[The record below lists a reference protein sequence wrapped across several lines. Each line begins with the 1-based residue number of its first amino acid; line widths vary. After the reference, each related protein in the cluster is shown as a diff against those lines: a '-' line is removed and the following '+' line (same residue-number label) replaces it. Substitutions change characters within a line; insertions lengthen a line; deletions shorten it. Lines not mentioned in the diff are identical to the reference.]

1 MRIVF
6 WGSSDASAAIEK
18 SLTEKHEVVLAVTQ
32 PDRAKGRG
40 KKLMPTPVKRWS
52 IEHHIPVITPEDPN
66 HQSIVTQIR
75 DYDHELFFLCAYAR
89 ILGKELL
96 AIPPKGAINLHFSL
110 LPALR
115 GAAPVQRAIMN
126 GLKETGV
133 TTFFMNEFLDR
144 GEIILQRSTSIRP
157 FETAGELEER
167 LISIARGVANET
179 LELMQSGD
187 LYLKKQDPGKKSYA
201 KKITKEERM
210 VDWNAP
216 AEAIVRHINGL
227 SPKPGGYTFFG
238 DRRIMLL
245 KARTGSKKNAPPG
258 TIFADKE
265 LEVAAGN
272 QITVIIDRLKPEGK
286 NEINSKDFINGFR
299 IEGGETF
306 QMTSHYIPR
315 C

>member
-1 MRIVF
+1 MRIIF

-18 SLTEKHEVVLAVTQ
+18 SLTEEHEVVLAVTQ

-66 HQSIVTQIR
+66 HRSIIAQITEC
-75 DYDHELFFLCAYAR
+75 DHELFFLCAYAK
-89 ILGKELL
+89 ILGRELL

-126 GLKETGV
+126 GLEETGV

-144 GEIILQRSTSIRP
+144 GDIILQRSTTIKP

-167 LISIARGVANET
+167 LISIANAAVKET
-179 LELMQSGD
+179 LELLQSGD
-187 LYLKKQDPGKKSYA
+187 FRPTKQDPSKKSYA

-216 AEAIVRHINGL
+216 AEAIIRHINGL
-227 SPKPGGYTFFG
+227 SPKPAAYTFFRN
-238 DRRIMLL
+238 RRIMLL
-245 KARTGSKKNAPPG
+245 KARTGNEKSGPPG
-258 TIFADKE
+258 TIFTDQQ
-265 LEVAAGN
+265 LEVAGGD
-272 QITVIIDRLKPEGK
+272 QMTVTIDRLKPEGK
-286 NEINSKDFINGFR
+286 NEISSKDFINGFR

-306 QMTSHYIPR
+306 QMTPR
-315 C
+315 